1 MPLADRIDGT
11 RRKPRVKI
19 STVVLDF
26 LDSDKLAVHTSV
38 VSVLGSIRQKG
49 SSNNSD
55 TEISIFISWTH
66 QLLNKFMSIF

>member
-19 STVVLDF
+19 STVVLDS
-26 LDSDKLAVHTSV
+26 LDLDKLAIHTSV

-49 SSNNSD
+49 P
-55 TEISIFISWTH
+55 SI
-66 QLLNKFMSIF
+66 

>member
-19 STVVLDF
+19 STVVLDS
-26 LDSDKLAVHTSV
+26 LDLDKLAIHTSV

-49 SSNNSD
+49 LSNNSD

-66 QLLNKFMSIF
+66 QLLNKFVSIF

>member
-19 STVVLDF
+19 STVVLDS
-26 LDSDKLAVHTSV
+26 LDLDKLLIHTSV

-49 SSNNSD
+49 PSNNSD
-55 TEISIFISWTH
+55 TEISIFSSWTH
-66 QLLNKFMSIF
+66 QLLNKFVSIF